1 VNLRSRKAAASA
13 SAGSPAGN
21 FEQTQLSDHNAAGS
35 RVSPQLLIGGRAEER
50 MPERPKRPIL
60 SIPVRSRADAIG
72 AHAGRARSALLVF
85 AALAAPIGLR
95 ASLLVEHASV
105 PGAGDLHGLLSDVSV
120 ALGVAVAVGL
130 LARLRRWTGVGLLL
144 LWVLLCYG
152 NYEHVRANG
161 ANMALRYA
169 GYLADETFLR
179 GSALA
184 VAQPWLLAGALV
196 ATLGL
201 GWAALRSGVRVRLG
215 AIAIACAVAMAG
227 TASWTAP
234 PDTLGWRRANFVVQN
249 AQWLNRAADLPAARA
264 PSTRGEP
271 VPDLDGEPLVAFGAA
286 KTNVLLVLLEG
297 VSGAYVEPIAVANER
312 KPIGISMPRL
322 SGIARDHVVFTSF
335 IAQQRQTNRGEYAVL
350 CGDLPRLV
358 SAEAKMS
365 ELATRTHARW
375 SKRCLP
381 AALAE
386 AGYATVYLQAAP
398 MSFMLKDKFMPRIGF
413 ERSLGETYFESAY
426 SRNKWG
432 VDDRSF
438 LQQSLQMID
447 ELRNG
452 ERPWFLTLLTVGTH
466 QPVNVPTDFTS
477 AVGSSPRWRAFEYL
491 DVAVGEFIAALESRG
506 VLDDTLVLLIS
517 DESQG
522 VRRGLPDM
530 QIRLSQSWGLL
541 VAMLPGG
548 EKLSVDVPYAQVDI
562 AGSILDWLGLADK
575 ARGFSGRSV
584 FRRYATPRPLAFGN
598 TYVNQVGGV
607 SADGQLALCTEGF
620 QRCVR
625 AATEDQ
631 RLFKRGIRRLPPASV
646 GELAFLR
653 ERVAESMRI
662 SGSPSEGADEF
673 ASGATRDFHLS
684 EEPVFPVRDD
694 VDDLQWVFGGQYLSV
709 PANFRID
716 VELEVEV
723 IGGAGRVEL
732 EHALMSDETLYFGR
746 KIPNI
751 QPGGRVHLRYSYSN
765 TAPIIKLENYLV
777 VTRRAGSGLS
787 LNLRRA
793 HMRISPDPAASDPP
807 LVVHQSDVERPP
819 DPAAAGTRFDPN
831 RRRDRTKAL
840 W

>member
-1 VNLRSRKAAASA
+1 
-13 SAGSPAGN
+13 
-21 FEQTQLSDHNAAGS
+21 
-35 RVSPQLLIGGRAEER
+35 
-50 MPERPKRPIL
+50 
-60 SIPVRSRADAIG
+60 
-72 AHAGRARSALLVF
+72 
-85 AALAAPIGLR
+85 
-95 ASLLVEHASV
+95 
-105 PGAGDLHGLLSDVSV
+105 
-120 ALGVAVAVGL
+120 
-130 LARLRRWTGVGLLL
+130 
-144 LWVLLCYG
+144 VLLCYG

-184 VAQPWLLAGALV
+184 VTQPWLLVGVLI

-201 GWAALRSGVRVRLG
+201 GWAALRLGVRVRLG
-215 AIAIACAVAMAG
+215 AIAIACAVAIAG

-234 PDTLGWRRANFVVQN
+234 PDTLGWRQANFVVQN
-249 AQWLNRAADLPAARA
+249 AQWLTRAADLPVARA
-264 PSTRGEP
+264 PSTQGEQ

-286 KTNVLLVLLEG
+286 KTNVLLVLLES
-297 VSGAYVEPIAVANER
+297 VSGAYIEPIAAANGR
-312 KPIGISMPRL
+312 KLIGISMPRL

-365 ELATRTHARW
+365 ELATRTHASG

-398 MSFMLKDKFMPRIGF
+398 MSFMLKDKFMPRVGF
-413 ERSLGETYFESAY
+413 ERSLGETYFENAY

-447 ELRNG
+447 ELRSG

-466 QPVNVPTDFTS
+466 HPVNVPRDFTS
-477 AVGSSPRWRAFEYL
+477 AAGSNPKWRAFEYL
-491 DVAVGEFIAALESRG
+491 DVAVGEFVAALESRG

-522 VRRGLPDM
+522 VRRGSNNI
-530 QIRLSQSWGLL
+530 QIRLSQSWGFL

-548 EKLSVDVPYAQVDI
+548 EKLRVDVPYAQVDI
-562 AGSILDWLGLADK
+562 AGSILDWLGLADY

-584 FRRYATPRPLAFGN
+584 FRRYATPRPLVFGN

-607 SADGQLALCTEGF
+607 SADGQLVLCTEGF
-620 QRCVR
+620 ERCMG

-631 RLFKRGIRRLPPASV
+631 RLFKSGLQRLPAASV
-646 GELAFLR
+646 GGLAFLR

-662 SGSPSEGADEF
+662 SGPPFAGGGEF
-673 ASGATRDFHLS
+673 ASGAARDFHLS
-684 EEPVFPVRDD
+684 EDPVFPVRDD
-694 VDDLQWVFGGQYLSV
+694 VDGLQLVFGGQFLSV
-709 PANFRID
+709 PANSRID

-723 IGGAGRVEL
+723 IGEAGRVEL
-732 EHALMSDETLYFGR
+732 QHALKSDEAYYFGR
-746 KIPNI
+746 NIPGI
-751 QPGGRVHLRYSYSN
+751 QPGGRVHFRYSYSN
-765 TAPIIKLENYLV
+765 TAPIIKLENYLIA
-777 VTRRAGSGLS
+777 TRRAGSGLS
-787 LNLRRA
+787 LNLLRA
-793 HMRISPDPAASDPP
+793 HMRILPESGASDPP
-807 LVVHQSDVERPP
+807 LVVHQFDVERSP
-819 DPAAAGTRFDPN
+819 DPADAGDTVRP
-831 RRRDRTKAL
+831 
-840 W
+840 